1 MKCKGSG
8 GKKRKY
14 MYYNCEHCH
23 LNYREDRVEESLK
36 TFIYDL
42 LEYDMAV
49 KKYFLPLLAD
59 KKNNNIDRINK
70 EIKQLEN
77 QRDRIK
83 KAYISG
89 IVEME
94 DFKEDYKIIEEK
106 LAILEQQKLEAID
119 LNKFTFSPHQSMAER
134 DIEREK
140 MIRLDTLMPTIKAE
154 WESKTKEEKQEFVS
168 KFIESVVLVKGKND
182 KLIIENVKFRSCFIE
197 QLTKFYQAGIF
208 DIAVP
213 VDINGKEELVRGSV
227 NISEEQLDEYLKQM
241 NEYYETK
248 FYELYEEIDDEIN
261 EITYEFIKNKNEK
274 VVRFV
279 AIENKKDFPLL
290 KEKVE
295 EKYGIITYKP
305 NKPNKGDE

>member
-1 MKCKGSG
+1 
-8 GKKRKY
+8 
-14 MYYNCEHCH
+14 
-23 LNYREDRVEESLK
+23 
-36 TFIYDL
+36 
-42 LEYDMAV
+42 
-49 KKYFLPLLAD
+49 
-59 KKNNNIDRINK
+59 
-70 EIKQLEN
+70 
-77 QRDRIK
+77 
-83 KAYISG
+83 
-89 IVEME
+89 
-94 DFKEDYKIIEEK
+94 
-106 LAILEQQKLEAID
+106 
-119 LNKFTFSPHQSMAER
+119 MAER

>member
-1 MKCKGSG
+1 MTILPNIPPLIDLNSKALLKIVKNILGSLSIFITTIT
-8 GKKRKY
+8 KQINR
-14 MYYNCEHCH
+14 YNSVIAGTI
-23 LNYREDRVEESLK
+23 L
-36 TFIYDL
+36 
-42 LEYDMAV
+42 
-49 KKYFLPLLAD
+49 
-59 KKNNNIDRINK
+59 
-70 EIKQLEN
+70 
-77 QRDRIK
+77 
-83 KAYISG
+83 
-89 IVEME
+89 
-94 DFKEDYKIIEEK
+94 EEK
-106 LAILEQQKLEAID
+106 LAILEQRKLEAID
-119 LNKFTFSPHQSMAER
+119 LNKFTFSPHQLMAER

-213 VDINGKEELVRGSV
+213 VDINGKEKLVRGSV
-227 NISEEQLDEYLKQM
+227 NISEEQLDEYLKKM

-248 FYELYEEIDDEIN
+248 FYELYEEIDDETN
-261 EITYEFIKNKNEK
+261 EITYEFVKNKNEK

-295 EKYGIITYKP
+295 EKYGIVTYKP
-305 NKPNKGDE
+305 NKPNK

>member
-1 MKCKGSG
+1 
-8 GKKRKY
+8 
-14 MYYNCEHCH
+14 
-23 LNYREDRVEESLK
+23 
-36 TFIYDL
+36 
-42 LEYDMAV
+42 
-49 KKYFLPLLAD
+49 
-59 KKNNNIDRINK
+59 
-70 EIKQLEN
+70 
-77 QRDRIK
+77 
-83 KAYISG
+83 
-89 IVEME
+89 ME

-106 LAILEQQKLEAID
+106 LAILEQRKLEAID
-119 LNKFTFSPHQSMAER
+119 LNKFTFSPHQLMAER

-168 KFIESVVLVKGKND
+168 KFIDSVVLVKGKND

-213 VDINGKEELVRGSV
+213 VDINGKEKLVRGSV

-248 FYELYEEIDDEIN
+248 FYELYEEIDDETN
-261 EITYEFIKNKNEK
+261 EITYEFVKNKNEK

-295 EKYGIITYKP
+295 EKYGIVTYKP

>member
-1 MKCKGSG
+1 
-8 GKKRKY
+8 
-14 MYYNCEHCH
+14 
-23 LNYREDRVEESLK
+23 
-36 TFIYDL
+36 
-42 LEYDMAV
+42 
-49 KKYFLPLLAD
+49 
-59 KKNNNIDRINK
+59 
-70 EIKQLEN
+70 
-77 QRDRIK
+77 
-83 KAYISG
+83 
-89 IVEME
+89 
-94 DFKEDYKIIEEK
+94 
-106 LAILEQQKLEAID
+106 
-119 LNKFTFSPHQSMAER
+119 
-134 DIEREK
+134 

-168 KFIESVVLVKGKND
+168 KFIDSVVLVKGKND

-213 VDINGKEELVRGSV
+213 VDINGKEKLVRGSV

-248 FYELYEEIDDEIN
+248 FYELYEEIDDETN
-261 EITYEFIKNKNEK
+261 EITYEFVKNKNEK

-295 EKYGIITYKP
+295 EKYGIVTYKP